1 MSKFKALIFDFDGI
15 ITDTEP
21 VHMEGWLSVLEDVGI
36 TFSEDEYHAR
46 YLGFNDRDFLDA
58 VSHANG
64 CHFTD
69 VQKSSM
75 TEEKHSE
82 VIRLLER
89 NVPLLPGVKDFV
101 EAAAKDH
108 MLAICSGSTRGEI
121 DYILRKLKWN
131 SLFNPIVSAEL
142 VKKGKPDPE
151 GYIRTLETLTE
162 RASDSLLA
170 EEVLAI
176 EDSPNGIAAANAAGI
191 KCIAITNSCDPKNLS
206 AAYRI
211 FDSLSD
217 VDLKNL

>member
-1 MSKFKALIFDFDGI
+1 MTKFKAIIFDFDGI

-21 VHMEGWLSVLEDVGI
+21 IHMEAWLSVLEDVGI

-46 YLGFNDRDFLDA
+46 YLGFNDRDFLGA
-58 VSHANG
+58 VAHVNERY
-64 CHFTD
+64 FTD

-89 NVPLLPGVKDFV
+89 NIPVLPGVKDFV
-101 EAAAKDH
+101 ETAAKDH

-131 SLFNPIVSAEL
+131 GLFNPIISAEV

-151 GYIRTLETLTE
+151 GYIRTVEALTE
-162 RASDSLLA
+162 RAVDPLLV
-170 EEVLAI
+170 EEILAI
-176 EDSPNGIAAANAAGI
+176 EDSPRGVAAANAAGV
-191 KCIAITNSCDPKNLS
+191 KCIAITNSYEPKELS
-206 AAYRI
+206 TAYRV
-211 FDSLSD
+211 FNSLSD
-217 VDLKNL
+217 VDLNNL